1 MLNFDDAG
9 PQRDFESQ
17 PSSYASHDKN
27 DLRAKLLDRLE
38 DTLAYLF
45 PQGKFKGDKFYVGD
59 VRGKRGRSLVV
70 ELRGDRRGLWRDF
83 EANTGGD
90 ILELWAQA
98 TGLSVQ
104 SGFTQVLD
112 DVARW
117 LGVSPP
123 PIHKLSAPL
132 RSVSPSVSHK
142 AANQVALDELGP
154 PTGKW
159 DYHDA
164 QGRLI
169 ACVYR
174 YDVID
179 ADGVVHKEF
188 RPWDVKRRVH
198 SAPEP
203 RPLYNQPGLAKA
215 GTVIL
220 VEGEKCAQALIDVGI
235 CATTAMNGANAPVDK
250 TDWSPLA
257 GKVVLI
263 WPDNDEAGLA
273 YADAVSHKLQGI
285 AARMGRVAIAPGQ
298 PAKWDAADAVAQG
311 ADVAA
316 LLQTAFDTAQATIA
330 AKPAYFD
337 LKHWRAVER
346 FQGEPQARRW
356 LVQGVFPMAQASL
369 VAAGGGIGKSFLL
382 LQLTRL
388 VAAFDGRKINV
399 TSLLGGS
406 LCQGGTAV
414 YVTAEDD
421 AIEVH
426 NRLRALGP
434 IPPQLYVVPL
444 PDAGGASPLF
454 APDAQTRS
462 ASVTGAWCE
471 LERELHA
478 LMPLAV
484 VVLDPLQPLCAL
496 DLNVPENAQFV
507 CSRLAALGA
516 STGASVIV
524 SHHFAKREASTPEQA
539 REAIRGTGGL
549 VDGVRSVYALWQP
562 KEDHA
567 KTVCKTLNEIYQ
579 RTKVVMGGVVKANG
593 QANLNVTTFL
603 RDGRGLLMDR
613 SLELSRG
620 SHTAIDHL
628 SALQEAIRYA
638 ALHGQPYTKTGG
650 NGIYERRHEL
660 ALSFHC
666 VPKRKLMEWL
676 DTLLTSGAVVSA
688 MADGSKLVK
697 WLDVPDGPVAN
708 GQAMFEPGHLSRSRP
723 GPKNL

>member
-1 MLNFDDAG
+1 MLNFHDAG
-9 PQRDFESQ
+9 PQRDFEQ
-17 PSSYASHDKN
+17 QAPAHDKN
-27 DLRAKLLDRLE
+27 DLRARLLDRLE
-38 DTLAYLF
+38 DALAYLF

-70 ELRGDRRGLWRDF
+70 ELQGDRRGLWRDF

-98 TGLSVQ
+98 QGLSVQ
-104 SGFTQVLD
+104 SGFTQVLND
-112 DVARW
+112 LARW
-117 LGVSPP
+117 LGVSPQ
-123 PIHKLSAPL
+123 PIHKPSATARPVN
-132 RSVSPSVSHK
+132 RQ
-142 AANQVALDELGP
+142 AANQIALDDLGP

-159 DYHDA
+159 DYHDD
-164 QGRLI
+164 QGHLI

-203 RPLYNQPGLAKA
+203 RPLYNQLGLAKA

-250 TDWSPLA
+250 TDWSPLL
-257 GKVVLI
+257 GKTVLI

-273 YADAVSHKLQGI
+273 YADAVRLKLQGV
-285 AARMGRVAIAPGQ
+285 AARIGRVAIAPGM

-311 ADVAA
+311 ADVAS
-316 LLQTAFDTAQATIA
+316 LLQTAFDMAKTTTAVA

-337 LKHWRAVER
+337 LKHWCAVER

-382 LQLTRL
+382 LQLARL
-388 VAAFDGRKINV
+388 VAGFDGRKINMV
-399 TSLLGGS
+399 SLLGGA

-426 NRLRALGP
+426 NRLRVLGP
-434 IPPQLYVVPL
+434 IPEQLYVVPL

-454 APDAQTRS
+454 APDALTRS
-462 ASVTGAWCE
+462 ACVTGAWCA

-484 VVLDPLQPLCAL
+484 IVLDPLQPLCAL

-567 KTVCKTLNEIYQ
+567 KTVCKTLGEIYQ

-603 RDGRGLLMDR
+603 RDSRGLLMDR
-613 SLELSRG
+613 SLDLSRCIDT
-620 SHTAIDHL
+620 SLDHL
-628 SALQEAIRYA
+628 GALQEAIAYA
-638 ALHGQPYTKTGG
+638 ARHGQPYTKTGG

-660 ALSFHC
+660 AEGFHSAS
-666 VPKRKLMEWL
+666 KHKLNEWVN
-676 DTLLTSGAVVSA
+676 TLLAAGVVVGA
-688 MADGSKLVK
+688 MAEGSKLVK
-697 WLDVPDGPVAN
+697 WLDVPDGPIAQ
-708 GQAMFEPGHLSRSRP
+708 GQAMFAPGHLGRCKS
-723 GPKNL
+723 GPKDL